1 MLGIRSLLALLLLFA
16 PAVALADGEAPPEK
30 EKPADPP
37 VDPDEERKIKEGLEK
52 LRAQGEVGRRIDEL
66 RRDLAAGGGD
76 QWVQRA
82 ILLVELA
89 DTGDRRAVQPMAA
102 ELTHSHPHVVAFA
115 LHGLNR
121 FAGEELKK
129 GGGAP
134 LVEGLIG
141 ALESKGPWNR
151 KAAAELLVKV
161 TGENLGSKPGKWK
174 SWLKKHAGELVVED
188 VPLAFDDSKYDRA
201 KVEKVRVQTG
211 DKGTSVRPRIPSIG
225 SEIRELNQKGLDI
238 VLCLDQTS
246 SMGAVI
252 EETKNRI
259 DVLVTCVREVVKD
272 HRVGLVTYDDGV
284 KVQVQL
290 TPDVG
295 RLREALQKVRAE
307 GGGDLPEG
315 VDKALQAA
323 LKPEFG
329 WRSKSVRTVVVLGD
343 APPHEPDVEP
353 TKALLKE
360 LRQRAG
366 FTVHTVATHV
376 KLNEFDQLAEAGGGR
391 SLELGAPSQLVSEV
405 LLLIFGEKLRPAM
418 ERFVPVLLDV
428 VAAAS
433 EAGRR

>member
-1 MLGIRSLLALLLLFA
+1 MTHVRLLLALSLFLA
-16 PAVALADGEAPPEK
+16 PAFADGEKPPEK
-30 EKPADPP
+30 PPEKPADPP
-37 VDPDEERKIKEGLEK
+37 VDPDEEKKIKEGLEK
-52 LRAQGEVGRRIDEL
+52 LKTQGDVGRRIADL
-66 RRDLAAGGGD
+66 KSDLAAGGGE

-89 DTGDRRAVQPMAA
+89 DTNDRRAVPVMAA
-102 ELTHSHPHVVAFA
+102 ELGHDHPHVVAFA

-121 FAGEELKK
+121 FPGEELKK

-134 LVEGLIG
+134 LVEGLIE
-141 ALESKGPWNR
+141 ALDAKSGPWN
-151 KAAAELLVKV
+151 KIAAAELLKKI
-161 TGENLGSKPGKWK
+161 TGEDLGRKPGKWK

-188 VPLAFDDSKYDRA
+188 VPLAFDESKYDRA
-201 KVEKVRVQTG
+201 KVEKARVQTG

-252 EETKNRI
+252 DETKNRI

-284 KVQVQL
+284 KVTVPL

-295 RLREALQKVRAE
+295 RLRDALSKVRAD
-307 GGGDLPEG
+307 GGGDIPEG

-323 LKPEFG
+323 LKPDFG
-329 WRSKSVRTVVVLGD
+329 WRGKSVRTVVVLGD
-343 APPHEPDVEP
+343 APPHAPDVEP
-353 TKALLKE
+353 TKAFLKE
-360 LRQRAG
+360 LKEKAG
-366 FTVHTVATHV
+366 FTVHTVATNM
-376 KLNEFDQLAEAGGGR
+376 KLTEFDQLAEAGGGR
-391 SLELGAPSQLVSEV
+391 SLELGAPSKLVSEV

-428 VAAAS
+428 VAAA
-433 EAGRR
+433 EGKK